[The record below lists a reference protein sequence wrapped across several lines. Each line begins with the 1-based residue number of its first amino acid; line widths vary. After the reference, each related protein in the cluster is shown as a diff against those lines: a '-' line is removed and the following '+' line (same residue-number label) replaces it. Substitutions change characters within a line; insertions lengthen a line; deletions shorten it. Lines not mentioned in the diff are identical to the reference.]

1 MKISKPLLEK
11 LRAHGKRTYPEE
23 CCGILLGQLN
33 GEERVIGDVLEIEN
47 AHDGERD
54 RRFLITPE
62 VYQRADRE
70 ARNRGMEILGF
81 YHAHPD
87 HPALPS
93 QFDLDHAWIWFSYF
107 ITRVEKGEPKESTSW
122 RLREDRSTFEQEI
135 VEVVE
140 ERLEFENFS

>member
-1 MKISKPLLEK
+1 MKISKSLLEK
-11 LRAHGKRTYPEE
+11 IRTHGRRTYPEE

-33 GEERVIGDVLEIEN
+33 GEERVMGDVLEIEN

-81 YHAHPD
+81 YHSHPD
-87 HPALPS
+87 HPATPS
-93 QFDLDHAWIWFSYF
+93 QFDLDHAWAWFSYL

-135 VEVVE
+135 VEAVE